1 MSITAED
8 VRAAVRPIPA
18 TPAAAPLPDTE
29 IQRLLKVLNQH
40 SSDRASA
47 PPGRP
52 SVTRPRGSARTHNFD
67 AALAQ
72 LGAEGHQ
79 VQHGAAE
86 PVQAGDLERVA
97 GAEQLE
103 DQVELWPAGLGAA
116 GGIEVDVVPRD
127 AGPQQGVD
135 LVVGVLVGGGDP
147 RVAEQHPS
155 TTAVTRGLSTLFP
168 DPACRR

>member
-86 PVQAGDLERVA
+86 PVQAGDLEGVA

-103 DQVELWPAGLGAA
+103 GPAREDEAERLDRNTHELLVPAGASLGVHPPTEARNTTDRSDALQATPRTSA
-116 GGIEVDVVPRD
+116 GSTHDVLGR
-127 AGPQQGVD
+127 
-135 LVVGVLVGGGDP
+135 
-147 RVAEQHPS
+147 
-155 TTAVTRGLSTLFP
+155 
-168 DPACRR
+168 